1 MEWVENVSKFNILR
15 DAVVMVVMVVMRL
28 EDTFSCR

>member
-15 DAVVMVVMVVMRL
+15 DVVVMVVMRL